1 MLKTKS
7 GYFFLSFALLIVAVI
22 TPVVLVTSLNDLS
35 VKTSINL
42 YKNRVESFNI
52 GENLVDSKFS
62 DFLAD
67 NPGSDLYGVSELLSR
82 VEIDD
87 DEPSLEYKIFSQS
100 SLTPTT
106 SDPQLGRVEDG
117 SLDTMR
123 FRERF
128 RTIFNVDG
136 LKRLVDLDNF
146 LREERIGVEADD
158 RLVRAV
164 ERDRVRDGLEE
175 GELEEGELELRN
187 SNFLYTLPALGTG
200 DATDLECVP
209 FDLNSNILRF
219 DRGENFIDPLEHPCN
234 YNKLEFGDTIAIPLF
249 YIDDSGQVV
258 NYDFASPMQISF
270 RGPCSDL
277 SEYCED
283 RLRMNLPRGENLKMA
298 IVGSRGEV
306 YQGQSILELQPEA
319 QLTLSNLFFSELGL
333 VVNGNLNI
341 DQIIR
346 DGLIK
351 PMLILQSEN
360 NNLDI
365 SYLEY
370 QVRSAKPFSDNKVT
384 MTANV
389 INSGRTYNMDSRQ
402 FKPEINVDLGV
413 VFGN

>member
-62 DFLAD
+62 RFLSQH
-67 NPGSDLYGVSELLSR
+67 PGSNLYGISR
-82 VEIDD
+82 FQDEEDD
-87 DEPSLEYKIFSQS
+87 PRLEYKIFSQS
-100 SLTPTT
+100 SLTPTI
-106 SDPQLGRVEDG
+106 SAPQLGRVEDG

-128 RTIFNVDG
+128 RTIVNDEG
-136 LKRLVDLDNF
+136 STRLVDMDNF

-164 ERDRVRDGLEE
+164 ERDREDLDLEDG
-175 GELEEGELELRN
+175 GLELRD
-187 SNFLYTLPALGTG
+187 SIFLYTLPALGTG

-234 YNKLEFGDTIAIPLF
+234 YNKLEFGDVIAIPLF
-249 YIDDSGQVV
+249 YKDNGEVV
-258 NYDFASPMQISF
+258 NYDFESPLQISF
-270 RGPCSDL
+270 RTPCSEFQ
-277 SEYCED
+277 EYCDAND
-283 RLRMNLPRGENLKMA
+283 RMGFPRNEKLKMA
-298 IVGSRGEV
+298 ILGSGGNV
-306 YQGQSILELQPEA
+306 YQGQSILELLPES

-333 VVNGNLNI
+333 VVNGNLRINE
-341 DQIIR
+341 IIE
-346 DGLIK
+346 DEELEK

-365 SYLEY
+365 PYLEY
-370 QVRSAKPFSDNKVT
+370 QVRSSKPFSDNKVT

-389 INSGRTYNMDSRQ
+389 INSGRTYNMESRE

>member
-42 YKNRVESFNI
+42 YKNRLESFNI

-62 DFLAD
+62 DFLAA
-67 NPGSDLYGVSELLSR
+67 NPGSDLYGISELLSR
-82 VEIDD
+82 VENED

-100 SLTPTT
+100 SLTPTA
-106 SDPQLGRVEDG
+106 SDPQMGRVEDG
-117 SLDTMR
+117 SLDTMQ

-128 RTIFNVDG
+128 RTIVNDDDG
-136 LKRLVDLDNF
+136 STRLVDLDNF

-158 RLVRAV
+158 ALVRAV
-164 ERDRVRDGLEE
+164 ERDREGLELDV
-175 GELEEGELELRN
+175 GGVELRN
-187 SNFLYTLPALGTG
+187 ANFLYTLPALGTG

-209 FDLNSNILRF
+209 FDLNSNILREF
-219 DRGENFIDPLEHPCN
+219 SFIDPLEHPCN
-234 YNKLEFGDTIAIPLF
+234 YNKLEFGDVIAIPLF
-249 YIDDSGQVV
+249 YKDANGEVV
-258 NYDFASPMQISF
+258 NYDFESQMQISF
-270 RGPCSDL
+270 RGPCSEFQ
-277 SEYCED
+277 EYCANN
-283 RLRMNLPRGENLKMA
+283 RIGLPGNEKLKMA
-298 IVGSRGEV
+298 IVGSGGEV
-306 YQGQSILELQPEA
+306 YQGQDLLNLEAETSFRL
-319 QLTLSNLFFSELGL
+319 NLRFFSELGL

-341 DQIIR
+341 NQII
-346 DGLIK
+346 DEKELEK

-365 SYLEY
+365 PYLEY
-370 QVRSAKPFSDNKVT
+370 QVRSAKPFADNKVT

>member
-22 TPVVLVTSLNDLS
+22 TPVELVTSLNDLS

-62 DFLAD
+62 RFLSQH
-67 NPGSDLYGVSELLSR
+67 PGSNLYGISR
-82 VEIDD
+82 FQDEEDD
-87 DEPSLEYKIFSQS
+87 PRLEYKIFSQS

-106 SDPQLGRVEDG
+106 SDLGVLRWADDG
-117 SLDTMR
+117 SIDTMQ

-128 RTIFNVDG
+128 RTIVNDG
-136 LKRLVDLDNF
+136 ESTRLVDMDNF
-146 LREERIGVEADD
+146 LREERVGVEADD
-158 RLVRAV
+158 RLIRAI
-164 ERDRVRDGLEE
+164 ERDRVPDEERVLED
-175 GELEEGELELRN
+175 GELQLIN

-234 YNKLEFGDTIAIPLF
+234 YNKLEFGDVIAIPLF
-249 YIDDSGQVV
+249 YKDNGEVV
-258 NYDFASPMQISF
+258 NYDFDSPLQISF
-270 RGPCSDL
+270 RTPCSEFQ
-277 SEYCED
+277 EYCDAND
-283 RLRMNLPRGENLKMA
+283 RMGFPRNENLKMA
-298 IVGSRGEV
+298 ILGSGGDV
-306 YQGQSILELQPEA
+306 FQGNQLDLQEDTNLNWR
-319 QLTLSNLFFSELGL
+319 LTNFSKLGL
-333 VVNGNLNI
+333 VVNDDLLINE
-341 DQIIR
+341 IIAR
-346 DGLIK
+346 GSEK
-351 PMLILQSEN
+351 PLLILQSEN

-365 SYLEY
+365 PYLEY

-384 MTANV
+384 MTANI

>member
-62 DFLAD
+62 DFLAV
-67 NPGSDLYGVSELLSR
+67 NPGSDLYGISQFQGNN
-82 VEIDD
+82 DD
-87 DEPSLEYKIFSQS
+87 PRLEYKIFSQS

-136 LKRLVDLDNF
+136 SKKLVDLDNF

-158 RLVRAV
+158 RLI
-164 ERDRVRDGLEE
+164 RDRVRDGLED
-175 GELEEGELELRN
+175 GELEDGDLEDGELELRN

-219 DRGENFIDPLEHPCN
+219 VRDVNFIDPLEHPCN
-234 YNKLEFGDTIAIPLF
+234 YNKLEFGDMIAIPLF
-249 YIDDSGQVV
+249 FKDATGDVV
-258 NYDFASPMQISF
+258 NYDFESPMQISF
-270 RGPCSDL
+270 RAPCNEL
-277 SEYCED
+277 QEYCD
-283 RLRMNLPRGENLKMA
+283 RRQRIGFPGTENLKMA
-298 IVGSRGEV
+298 IVGSKGEV
-306 YQGQSILELQPEA
+306 YQGQEVFNLLPNTILILNR
-319 QLTLSNLFFSELGL
+319 TFFSELGL
-333 VVNGNLNI
+333 VVNGNLSI
-341 DQIIR
+341 DQII
-346 DGLIK
+346 DQEELEK

-365 SYLEY
+365 PYLEY